1 MSGSVTF
8 TDEARETDR
17 ALTEID
23 HLVDWLALLTPTN
36 LDTVE
41 AGFRESG
48 WRTMPE
54 LAYPDLPDGFDGLR
68 DRLLALKVRGL
79 GNTDIEAL
87 VLEKQRELDRQIQ
100 LVRLRGRSGF
110 TMAAIDMFGNVDA
123 SLLEAAEKVLASVPV
138 EDRVEAPPVDAKHF
152 MAAAREEMERYRQRD
167 ERFDFAVVEE
177 KTPGTHLFTSA
188 GNLHVAFDYECPET
202 RVYPLV
208 QHEIGV
214 HSVTRFN
221 GSLQPL
227 TMLEGGLADYDDLQ
241 EGLAVLAEYLCG
253 DMPPSRLRVLAA
265 RVVAARMAIDGCS
278 AADIFA
284 AMHEEH
290 SLDEDIAFDTTV
302 RALRGGGMTKDALYL
317 DGLIDVLAY
326 LRAGGD
332 IEFLFIGKFAFKQRA
347 VLHHLLDAGFLKPP
361 ALMPEIFTG
370 EDGRQRL
377 ADVRRLHVEQ
387 LYTESITA

>member
-1 MSGSVTF
+1 MSEVTF

-23 HLVDWLALLTPTN
+23 HQVDWLALLTPTN
-36 LDTVE
+36 LDTC
-41 AGFRESG
+41 AKGFRESG
-48 WRTMPE
+48 WREMPE
-54 LAYPDLPDGFDGLR
+54 LLYPDLPDGFDTLR

-123 SLLEAAEKVLASVPV
+123 SLLEAANTVLARVPD
-138 EDRVEAPPVDAKHF
+138 EDRIDAPLVDAPHF
-152 MAAAREEMERYRQRD
+152 IAAAREEMARYHDRD
-167 ERFDFAVVEE
+167 GRFDFDVVEE
-177 KTPGTHLFTSA
+177 RTPGTHLFTSA
-188 GNLHVAFDYECPET
+188 GNLHVAYDYTCPET
-202 RVYPLV
+202 RVYPLI

-241 EGLAVLAEYLCG
+241 EGLAVVAEYLCG

-290 SLDEDIAFDTTV
+290 GLGQETAFDTTV

-332 IEFLFIGKFAFKQRA
+332 VEFLFIGKFAFKQRA
-347 VLHHLLDAGFLKPP
+347 MLQHLLDAGFLKPP
-361 ALMPEIFTG
+361 VLMPDIFTG
-370 EDGRQRL
+370 QDGRQRIAEL
-377 ADVRRLHVEQ
+377 RKLRVEQ
-387 LYTESITA
+387 LYTESMPA

>member
-1 MSGSVTF
+1 MSEGVIFS
-8 TDEARETDR
+8 DAARETDR
-17 ALTEID
+17 TLAEID
-23 HLVDWLALLTPTN
+23 AQIDWLTWLTPTN
-36 LDTVE
+36 LDEVE

-54 LAYPDLPDGFDGLR
+54 LLYPDLPDDFGTLR
-68 DRLLALKVRGL
+68 DRLLSLKVRAL
-79 GNTDIEAL
+79 ENTDIEAL

-123 SLLEAAEKVLASVPV
+123 SLLEAAQKVLSTVPDQ
-138 EDRVEAPPVDAKHF
+138 DRVKAPRVDAKQF
-152 MAAAREEMERYRQRD
+152 MRAAEKEMALYRERD
-167 ERFDFAVVEE
+167 ERFDFKVVEE

-188 GNLHVAFDYECPET
+188 GNLHVAFDYRCPET
-202 RVYPLV
+202 RVYPLI

-221 GSLQPL
+221 GSQQPL
-227 TMLEGGLADYDDLQ
+227 AMLEGGLADYDDLQ

-265 RVVAARMAIDGCS
+265 RVVAARMAIDGHS

-284 AMHEEH
+284 AMYEEH
-290 SLDEDIAFDTTV
+290 KLEEDSAFDTTV

-332 IEFLFIGKFAFKQRA
+332 IDFLFIGKFAFKQRA
-347 VLHHLLDAGFLKPP
+347 VLKHLLDAGFLKPP

-370 EDGRQRL
+370 PDGRQRI
-377 ADVRRLHVEQ
+377 ADLRRLKVEQ
-387 LYTESITA
+387 LYRESISA